1 MNFKK
6 EFSLTGIISIAI
18 AVAAF
23 INNIIVT
30 RQIGVESRGKY
41 AIILNLVMLLSLFLG
56 EGLRKSNTILVAD
69 KQNKLKDFLSL
80 NFVALLTIF
89 IIFIVVLNL
98 PKIRTRFFP
107 NITSLQ
113 FLFGLIITILT
124 IGWQGIQAL
133 FLGERKIKYYN
144 NIQAIPVFVTLLI
157 NIIGIYL
164 FGFVLNEILLV
175 VLISSFLSFSYG
187 LYVYRSQI
195 KGIVQINIQ
204 LLKQSF
210 MLSTRSTFVAIFFFI
225 LIRGDIFLINYFLG
239 SVAVGLYSIAVLFVD
254 VAQRVP
260 NFLGPLFISRTLND
274 DYTSSVI
281 NAVKL
286 TRVLFAFNLI
296 LALVLLISAHLI
308 IKFLFGEDFYGSI
321 TSLLYLLPAIV
332 FFGSGSIIHSFYIG
346 QSYPTF
352 TIINNFFAGTLNLGL
367 NILLIPRYG
376 IAAAALVSSFTYF
389 LWMFFY
395 IMYFKHL
402 TGNGFREMLILRK
415 SDIKYFFNNKK
426 NSR

>member
-187 LYVYRSQI
+187 LYVYRGQI

-239 SVAVGLYSIAVLFVD
+239 SVAAGLYSIAVLFVD

-332 FFGSGSIIHSFYIG
+332 FFWFRKYYSFFLYW
-346 QSYPTF
+346 
-352 TIINNFFAGTLNLGL
+352 TIISNFH
-367 NILLIPRYG
+367 Y
-376 IAAAALVSSFTYF
+376 
-389 LWMFFY
+389 
-395 IMYFKHL
+395 
-402 TGNGFREMLILRK
+402 
-415 SDIKYFFNNKK
+415 NK
-426 NSR
+426 